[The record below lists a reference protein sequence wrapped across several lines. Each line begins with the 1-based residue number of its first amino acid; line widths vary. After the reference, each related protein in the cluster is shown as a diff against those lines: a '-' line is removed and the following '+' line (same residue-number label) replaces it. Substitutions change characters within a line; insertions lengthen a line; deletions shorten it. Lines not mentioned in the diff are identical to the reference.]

1 MGNFKKKYDDSI
13 SSAGVY
19 SELNF
24 ANDEFQE
31 MNDLKEKKILLKG
44 IIYFFIPVCLFGIL
58 AMFFPIV
65 YAIFPVQESE
75 ICVCSFFEMQN
86 DGD

>member
-1 MGNFKKKYDDSI
+1 
-13 SSAGVY
+13 
-19 SELNF
+19 
-24 ANDEFQE
+24 